1 MSVTLDIQGCEVP
14 AEIVRIV
21 EVELGEPIVPVE
33 APGGL
38 RIEVAC
44 DAQSARLLVKDAA
57 GFAARTVELGDATPR
72 ARARLIA
79 LAAVELV
86 SRSTPQAPIAAQVTA
101 VPEPIDA
108 VAPPGKT
115 TPRLGVTAFG
125 GGIVFDSNTG
135 LLGGGGLRV
144 SRSGAPVG
152 WLVDVRA
159 HHGERA
165 VTHGHV
171 TTDVVDAGVGVV
183 VGRPVGPLHL
193 SLAAG
198 ARGGGVRL
206 AGTATDEMEMV
217 RTNKFWAPWAGGF
230 ALADIELPVLPRVMM
245 HLTIEGGYVVSPVG
259 GLVDNV
265 RAVGVD
271 GPWMGVH
278 LGIGTIL

>member
-1 MSVTLDIQGCEVP
+1 VSVTLDIQGCEVP
-14 AEIVRIV
+14 AEITRIV
-21 EVELGEPIVPVE
+21 EVELGQPIVPDE
-33 APGGL
+33 TPGGL

-57 GFAARTVELGDATPR
+57 GFAARTVDLGDGPPS

-86 SRSTPQAPIAAQVTA
+86 SRSTPHAPPSAAHVTA
-101 VPEPIDA
+101 APEPIDN
-108 VAPPGKT
+108 VAPRSSAG
-115 TPRLGVTAFG
+115 PRLGMTAFG
-125 GGIVFDSNTG
+125 GGIIFDSNTG

-144 SRSGAPVG
+144 SRSGTPIG
-152 WLVDVRA
+152 FLVDVRA
-159 HHGERA
+159 HHGESA
-165 VTHGHV
+165 VPRGRV
-171 TTDVVDAGVGVV
+171 TTDVVDAGVGAV
-183 VGRPVGPLHL
+183 VGRPVGQLYF

-206 AGTATDEMEMV
+206 AGTAEMEMV

-230 ALADIELPVLPRVMM
+230 AHANLELQVLPRVMM

-259 GLVDNV
+259 ALVDDV
-265 RAVGVD
+265 RAAGID